1 MSNWR
6 KRGQNTY
13 SFCNSYER
21 KYQIV
26 MYLPEYN
33 VMYRWFSNRC
43 FSQLKDWRT
52 GTKFSVWDGILQEGF
67 LLTRTK
73 QRFSQVLSRSPSRSI
88 LLVFRSDL
96 RALTAF
102 QTLIPLV
109 PWFRRSARS
118 ASAPLVPVVPVPAP
132 VVSRVPRVVR
142 PSLFGCVWK
151 WGACDT
157 CNDFYGEGLREIITT
172 LGRPLIL
179 YFPVPHHKE
188 VVTWNEF
195 YGGGR
200 GNTKLT
206 VALEL

>member
-6 KRGQNTY
+6 KSGQNTY

-96 RALTAF
+96 RALKRAVSTPSSTPIVFYFLRLTYAETMCYTSICIQPTEPDALSSWNQLSF
-102 QTLIPLV
+102 NSWATSFLYTVHTLYSCYLLV
-109 PWFRRSARS
+109 LLLLGGSVNLYS
-118 ASAPLVPVVPVPAP
+118 VVN
-132 VVSRVPRVVR
+132 
-142 PSLFGCVWK
+142 LH
-151 WGACDT
+151 
-157 CNDFYGEGLREIITT
+157 
-172 LGRPLIL
+172 LI
-179 YFPVPHHKE
+179 
-188 VVTWNEF
+188 
-195 YGGGR
+195 
-200 GNTKLT
+200 
-206 VALEL
+206 